1 MEEYFELTGTPKML
15 AKAKYLV
22 ILKSKDLLMI
32 PKKKKKK
39 PYDSGLPVG
48 HI

>member
-1 MEEYFELTGTPKML
+1 ML

-32 PKKKKKK
+32 QKKK
-39 PYDSGLPVG
+39 SFLIVACLWATSSQGLRE
-48 HI
+48 

>member
-1 MEEYFELTGTPKML
+1 ML

-32 PKKKKKK
+32 QKKKKILS
-39 PYDSGLPVG
+39 DSGLPVG

>member
-1 MEEYFELTGTPKML
+1 ML

-32 PKKKKKK
+32 QKKKK
-39 PYDSGLPVG
+39 SFLIVACLWATSSQGLRE
-48 HI
+48 